1 MFFCFLYM
9 RNKEI
14 KSVYYI
20 TLLFSVLII
29 ACSDQITGDLFKGKT
44 PHERYSERLENAGL
58 NGSILYE
65 RWLAASVQSLQ
76 QPIEISVPYQ
86 EKAYFG
92 ADIPNAAG
100 YLFEARDGEQLQIE
114 ISPQSLDSVQL
125 FIDLFARATD
135 TTQNHMH
142 LASVE
147 ADSTFLSYT
156 VRRNGEYIL
165 RIQPELLS
173 DVSFDLRITAEP
185 SLSNPVAENA
195 KQHIGSFF
203 GVDRD
208 GGRRSHEGIDIFAD
222 RLTPA
227 VAATDGVIR
236 RVGTNNLG
244 GKVVFLRAQDR
255 PISLY
260 YAHLDSQIVSTGQT
274 VKTGD
279 TVGLIGNTGNA
290 RTTPPHLHFGIYTS
304 NGAVDPLPFVRPGKS
319 TPSAI
324 TSDIGRIGDTLR
336 ISTSNHDVAIL
347 TPLIIEAAALNGY
360 RATLPDQSKVFVSEN
375 QVTNTSQ
382 PLRTLTLRK
391 EKLVYRSPHLLAAI
405 VNRYPAG
412 EQVQILAEI
421 DDYYL
426 IENNFMKGWIE
437 ND

>member
-1 MFFCFLYM
+1 M

-44 PHERYSERLENAGL
+44 PHERYSEHLENAGL

-92 ADIPNAAG
+92 ADFPNAAG

-244 GKVVFLRAQDR
+244 GKVVFLRVQDR

-260 YAHLDSQIVSTGQT
+260 YAHLDSQTVSAGQT

-336 ISTSNHDVAIL
+336 ISTSNHDVAIH

-382 PLRTLTLRK
+382 PLRTLTLRE